1 MTKCRS
7 TNFSYSANVYRFFYR
22 FSLQYLWKRAVR
34 ITEKPYNPQR
44 ERLCML
50 WGNPVIFTD
59 CGENPMIPI
68 GFTRNL

>member
-1 MTKCRS
+1 MFTGDLRGSRS
-7 TNFSYSANVYRFFYR
+7 

-34 ITEKPYNPQR
+34 ITEKSYTYQR

-59 CGENPMIPI
+59 FGEI
-68 GFTRNL
+68 L